1 MCIFVPFENVTANAL
16 VVLYEKYNK
25 TEVTFDTLVKYGQNI
40 IRQLRK
46 RTKDEYILL
55 FSRKYQLSMI
65 EKYPEFFDAKFSNDG
80 NSIFYLKSKKLNE
93 LKEHFLWTMSVPM
106 IEVFYSDEAVSKL
119 KF

>member
-16 VVLYEKYNK
+16 IVLYEKYNK
-25 TEVTFDTLVKYGQNI
+25 TEVTFDTLVKYGQKI
-40 IRQLRK
+40 IQQLRK
-46 RTKDEYILL
+46 RTKNEYILL

-65 EKYPEFFDAKFSNDG
+65 EKYPEFFDAKFNNDG

-106 IEVFYSDEAVSKL
+106 IEVFYSEEAVSKL
-119 KF
+119 K